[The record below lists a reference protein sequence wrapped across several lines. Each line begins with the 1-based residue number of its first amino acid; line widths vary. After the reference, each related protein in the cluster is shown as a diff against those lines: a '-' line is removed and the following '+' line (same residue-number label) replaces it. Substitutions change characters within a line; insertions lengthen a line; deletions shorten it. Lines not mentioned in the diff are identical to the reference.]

1 MSVIST
7 NIGTKTWTDSANAGS
22 DLKLDQNQAKLT
34 DEQKKALGAE
44 NLGEVLNKVSDP
56 GYVDPSKKVR
66 GTGDKEMDKDAF
78 FKLMLAQLK
87 HQDPTNPL
95 KNHEMAAQLAQFST
109 LEQMSNVNSTLT
121 EMKNGGKPV
130 EQFQALNL
138 IGKQVS
144 GDAARVTR
152 QSTDKEHQFMFKLP
166 QDIKT
171 AEVKVM
177 NNKGDVVREYKFNEL
192 KAGDNKVMWNG
203 EMQDGRKAP
212 AGEYFFQTEAL
223 DSQGKK
229 VQVKTE
235 FDGIITGMSFSSEGP
250 VLQVGKQTVRLR
262 DIRQFSDPGLK
273 SNDQNAKDVTELD
286 LKNGTTPRK
295 NDIKEEAKTAAQKKA
310 IAASTGDVLADVGMS
325 QGLMEKLTQ
334 EASKSLDNKG
344 TSAQVAAADVDN
356 DAGRGAF

>member
-1 MSVIST
+1 MSVMST
-7 NIGTKTWTDSANAGS
+7 KMGTKTWTDSSAGS
-22 DLKLDQNQAKLT
+22 DLKLDQSQTKLT
-34 DEQKKALGAE
+34 DEQKRALGAE
-44 NLGEVLNKVSDP
+44 NIGEVLNKVSDP

-66 GTGDKEMDKDAF
+66 GTGNKEMDKDAF

-109 LEQMSNVNSTLT
+109 LEQMSNVNKTLE
-121 EMKNGGKPV
+121 EMKNGSKPV

-138 IGKQVS
+138 IGKQVA

-152 QSTDKEHQFMFKLP
+152 QATDKEHQFLFKLP

-171 AEVKVM
+171 AEIKVM
-177 NNKGDVVREYKFNEL
+177 NSKGDIVREFKFNEL

-203 EMQDGRKAP
+203 EMEDGRKAP
-212 AGEYFFQTEAL
+212 AGEYTFQTEAV
-223 DSQGKK
+223 DAQGKK

-235 FDGIITGMSFSSEGP
+235 FDGIITGMSFSNEGP
-250 VLQVGKQTVRLR
+250 VLQIGKQTVRLK

-286 LKNGTTPRK
+286 LKNGTQQRK
-295 NDIKEEAKTAAQKKA
+295 NDIKEETKTAAQKKA

-325 QGLMEKLTQ
+325 QGLLNKLTNDV
-334 EASKSLDNKG
+334 SKSLENKEAQA
-344 TSAQVAAADVDN
+344 SQVAKADVDS
-356 DAGRGAF
+356 DADQGAF